1 MEFRSTTYIYLF
13 LGRIINA
20 GGGLISIFFLM
31 KFFSAVETGYYYTF
45 LSLIGFQVF
54 FELGLSTIVVQK
66 TSSMMTELSL
76 KKFHLIGDKKLLA
89 NYFVHYLVIFSMLS
103 VAMLVVFILVGWHM
117 LAKIS
122 TQAEFDPI
130 FMSWV
135 LCAVLCAFG
144 MLLAYFMNFAEGMGQ
159 IHEVAKIRMLQG
171 ALSLGALW
179 LGIIGHLDIKA
190 LILQLFVGVFFGGY
204 LLGSRYRKVFEVL
217 WSEGSTRGI
226 GKRITTEWP
235 LQWRLTLS
243 FLGNYFNNQIY
254 VLSSSLSGD
263 LKLAGKVGIALQV
276 VNSINGFAIT
286 PVNAKLAIFSRLYSL
301 GDFLRFRTEIKR
313 AFHLSLAILLFLI
326 FSAWVGFFL
335 GDELML
341 INPSK
346 FVTIQSSIVL
356 TACIVFNHVYMA
368 LNVSVQSRGKDPF
381 YTVSILKL
389 ILVTSFLIA
398 SQGSVSQFSVIAAYA
413 VVSITG
419 LMFSLWIYILAGY
432 QNEN

>member
-20 GGGLISIFFLM
+20 GGGLISIFLLM

-103 VAMLVVFILVGWHM
+103 VAMLVVFILVGWQM

-122 TQAEFDPI
+122 THVEFDSI

-135 LCAVLCAFG
+135 LCAVFCAFG
-144 MLLAYFMNFAEGMGQ
+144 MLLAYFMNFAEGLGQ

-171 ALSLGALW
+171 GLSLGALW
-179 LGIIGHLDIKA
+179 LGIVGHLDIKA
-190 LILQLFVGVFFGGY
+190 LILQLFVGVFLGAY
-204 LLGSRYRKVFEVL
+204 LLGSRYWKVFEVL

-254 VLSSSLSGD
+254 VLSCSLSGD

-301 GDFLRFRTEIKR
+301 GDFLRFRAEIKR
-313 AFHLSLAILLFLI
+313 AFHVSLALLLFLI
-326 FSAWVGFFL
+326 FSAWIGFFL
-335 GDELML
+335 GDELRL
-341 INPSK
+341 INSSK

-356 TACIVFNHVYMA
+356 TACIVFNHAYMA

-398 SQGSVSQFSVIAAYA
+398 SQGSVSQFSVITAYA

-419 LMFSLWIYILAGY
+419 LMFSLWIYVLAGY